1 MSVSTSDAD
10 VLFCEGPE
18 DDGFGYAYYFFIFFE
33 KILVTSLPSPVNIPS
48 YTVYRRIY
56 SPEGKFQFELVYRI
70 CLAYVNVSIGLTPRD
85 ARARVTKAV
94 WRQAPVP
101 LTARRERKHAWRSI

>member
-1 MSVSTSDAD
+1 M
-10 VLFCEGPE
+10 
-18 DDGFGYAYYFFIFFE
+18 
-33 KILVTSLPSPVNIPS
+33 NIPS

-85 ARARVTKAV
+85 ARACARVTKAV

-101 LTARRERKHAWRSI
+101 LTARRERKHARRLI

>member
-1 MSVSTSDAD
+1 M
-10 VLFCEGPE
+10 
-18 DDGFGYAYYFFIFFE
+18 
-33 KILVTSLPSPVNIPS
+33 NIPS

-85 ARARVTKAV
+85 ARARARHKGGVATGARAPDCAPRAKTCAAV
-94 WRQAPVP
+94 DMMDMDMGSKIKVEDGQNNP
-101 LTARRERKHAWRSI
+101 